1 MVKSIAALYSD
12 EQLKGIFLMIVQ
24 KHEVNIIEQRGIEL
38 GLLRVGIRSKRITL
52 IEATTMLKKD

>member
-1 MVKSIAALYSD
+1 MKSIAALYSD

>member
-1 MVKSIAALYSD
+1 VKSIAALYSD

>member
-1 MVKSIAALYSD
+1 MKSIADLYSD

-24 KHEVNIIEQRGIEL
+24 KNEVNIIEQRSIEL
-38 GLLRVGIRSKRITL
+38 GLLRLGIRSKRITL